1 MNKHFFKNGYYNAAG
16 GIIRTGLAVLTVP
29 LLIRLIGVGEYGLW
43 TLVSSVIAI
52 VTLAEAGL
60 ATSTTVFVSQDL
72 GKEDVDGLS
81 QTLTVTVGAML
92 TLATFAAIALFFGAE
107 SIVNLFTKLDNIQHL
122 AAVNAL
128 KIGGLVVWARL
139 LQQVLVGVEQAY
151 QHYDIIS
158 FLNTLQYALIAAG
171 MLFVAWKGGRT
182 VALMQWQ
189 FVVSIVVLL
198 SHIWAVK
205 SLLKDVSLRL
215 ILNKY
220 KVLAVGQYSGMIW
233 LSSLGG
239 ALFARADRL
248 IVGSLLGTQILG
260 IYSVMTDIT
269 TQINSLSALA
279 VQPLVPRLS
288 NLSAKQNIN
297 QHELQSQ
304 VKQAFQINS
313 FIALVIGGGLLT
325 LADEI
330 LHLFIT
336 GILSEQYIV
345 PFCIIIV
352 IYSIYSINGVGYY
365 VLLSLNAADKC
376 MYIQIIS
383 SVLSLLL
390 IAVGS
395 TKFGLAGAALGNSG
409 YLLVGLLTVVSMR
422 QLHIPFK
429 EWIKW
434 LQIPLL
440 WFILAIVMN
449 TILPIQLPVRISM
462 LILQTLI
469 LSVWFIAGQKTK
481 FTSIV

>member
-1 MNKHFFKNGYYNAAG
+1 
-16 GIIRTGLAVLTVP
+16 
-29 LLIRLIGVGEYGLW
+29 
-43 TLVSSVIAI
+43 
-52 VTLAEAGL
+52 
-60 ATSTTVFVSQDL
+60 
-72 GKEDVDGLS
+72 
-81 QTLTVTVGAML
+81 
-92 TLATFAAIALFFGAE
+92 
-107 SIVNLFTKLDNIQHL
+107 
-122 AAVNAL
+122 
-128 KIGGLVVWARL
+128 
-139 LQQVLVGVEQAY
+139 
-151 QHYDIIS
+151 
-158 FLNTLQYALIAAG
+158 

-205 SLLKDVSLRL
+205 SLLKNVSLRL

-220 KVLAVGQYSGMIW
+220 KVLAVGRYSGMVW

-313 FIALVIGGGLLT
+313 FIALVIGAGLFT
-325 LADEI
+325 FADEI
-330 LHLFIT
+330 LHSFIT
-336 GILSEQYIV
+336 GILSKQYIV
-345 PFCIIIV
+345 PFCIIIF

>member
-1 MNKHFFKNGYYNAAG
+1 VNKHFFKNGYYNAAG

>member
-205 SLLKDVSLRL
+205 SLLKNVSLRL

-220 KVLAVGQYSGMIW
+220 KVLAVGRYSGMVW

-260 IYSVMTDIT
+260 AYSAMTDIT
-269 TQINSLSALA
+269 TQINSLSSLPI
-279 VQPLVPRLS
+279 QPLVPRLS
-288 NLSAKQNIN
+288 NLSTKQNIN

-383 SVLSLLL
+383 GVLSLLL
-390 IAVGS
+390 IAVAS
-395 TKFGLAGAALGNSG
+395 TKFGLVGAALGNSG

-434 LQIPLL
+434 LQLPLL
-440 WFILAIVMN
+440 WFILVIMIN
-449 TILPIQLPVRISM
+449 TILPIHLPTRVSM

-469 LSVWFIAGQKTK
+469 LTVWFIASQKTK

>member
-1 MNKHFFKNGYYNAAG
+1 M
-16 GIIRTGLAVLTVP
+16 V
-29 LLIRLIGVGEYGLW
+29 
-43 TLVSSVIAI
+43 
-52 VTLAEAGL
+52 
-60 ATSTTVFVSQDL
+60 
-72 GKEDVDGLS
+72 
-81 QTLTVTVGAML
+81 
-92 TLATFAAIALFFGAE
+92 
-107 SIVNLFTKLDNIQHL
+107 
-122 AAVNAL
+122 
-128 KIGGLVVWARL
+128 
-139 LQQVLVGVEQAY
+139 
-151 QHYDIIS
+151 
-158 FLNTLQYALIAAG
+158 
-171 MLFVAWKGGRT
+171 
-182 VALMQWQ
+182 
-189 FVVSIVVLL
+189 
-198 SHIWAVK
+198 
-205 SLLKDVSLRL
+205 
-215 ILNKY
+215 
-220 KVLAVGQYSGMIW
+220 W

-313 FIALVIGGGLLT
+313 FIALVIGAGLFT
-325 LADEI
+325 FADEI
-330 LHLFIT
+330 LHSFIT
-336 GILSEQYIV
+336 GILSKQYIV
-345 PFCIIIV
+345 PFCIIIF

>member
-1 MNKHFFKNGYYNAAG
+1 VNKHFFKNGYYNVAG
-16 GIIRTGLAVLTVP
+16 GIIRVGLSVLTIP

-72 GKEDVDGLS
+72 GKEDADGLS

-92 TLATFAAIALFFGAE
+92 GLATFAAIALFFGAE

-151 QHYDIIS
+151 QRYGIMN
-158 FLNTLQYALIAAG
+158 FLNTLQSALIAAG

-313 FIALVIGGGLLT
+313 FIALVIGAGLFT
-325 LADEI
+325 FADEI
-330 LHLFIT
+330 LHSFIT
-336 GILSEQYIV
+336 GILSKQYIV
-345 PFCIIIV
+345 PFCIIIF

>member
-1 MNKHFFKNGYYNAAG
+1 VNKQFFKNGYYNAVG
-16 GIIRTGLAVLTVP
+16 GIIRIGLAILTIP
-29 LLIRLIGVGEYGLW
+29 LLILLIGVGEYGLW

-92 TLATFAAIALFFGAE
+92 TLATFAAISLFFCAE
-107 SIVNLFTKLDNIQHL
+107 SIVNLFTNLDDIQHL

-128 KIGGLVVWARL
+128 KIGGSVVWARL

-151 QHYDIIS
+151 QRYDIMN
-158 FLNTLQYALIAAG
+158 FLNTLQSALIAAG
-171 MLFVAWKGGRT
+171 MIFVAWKGGQT

-189 FVVSIVVLL
+189 FVVSIVALL

-215 ILNKY
+215 TLNKY
-220 KVLAVGQYSGMIW
+220 KVLAVGHYSGMIW

-239 ALFARADRL
+239 AIFAKADRL

-260 IYSVMTDIT
+260 AYSVMTDIT
-269 TQINSLSALA
+269 TQINSFSALPI
-279 VQPLVPRLS
+279 QPLVPRLS
-288 NLSAKQNIN
+288 NLSAKENIN

-304 VKQAFQINS
+304 VKQAFQINI
-313 FIALVIGGGLLT
+313 FIALVIGGGLFT
-325 LADEI
+325 LADGI
-330 LHLFIT
+330 LRLFVT
-336 GILSEQYIV
+336 GILSEQYIISFLIV
-345 PFCIIIV
+345 IV

-383 SVLSLLL
+383 GVLSLLL
-390 IAVGS
+390 ITIGS
-395 TKFGLAGAALGNSG
+395 TKLGLVGAAIGNSG
-409 YLLVGLLTVVSMR
+409 YLLV
-422 QLHIPFK
+422 
-429 EWIKW
+429 
-434 LQIPLL
+434 
-440 WFILAIVMN
+440 
-449 TILPIQLPVRISM
+449 
-462 LILQTLI
+462 
-469 LSVWFIAGQKTK
+469 
-481 FTSIV
+481 

>member
-1 MNKHFFKNGYYNAAG
+1 VNKHFFKNGYYNVAG
-16 GIIRTGLAVLTVP
+16 GIIRVGLSVLTIP

-43 TLVSSVIAI
+43 TLVSSVITI

-72 GKEDVDGLS
+72 GKEDADELS

-92 TLATFAAIALFFGAE
+92 GLATFAAIALFFGAE

-205 SLLKDVSLRL
+205 SLLKNVSLRL

-220 KVLAVGQYSGMIW
+220 KVLAVGRYSGMVW

-288 NLSAKQNIN
+288 NLSATK
-297 QHELQSQ
+297 
-304 VKQAFQINS
+304 
-313 FIALVIGGGLLT
+313 
-325 LADEI
+325 
-330 LHLFIT
+330 
-336 GILSEQYIV
+336 
-345 PFCIIIV
+345 
-352 IYSIYSINGVGYY
+352 
-365 VLLSLNAADKC
+365 
-376 MYIQIIS
+376 S
-383 SVLSLLL
+383 S
-390 IAVGS
+390 
-395 TKFGLAGAALGNSG
+395 
-409 YLLVGLLTVVSMR
+409 
-422 QLHIPFK
+422 
-429 EWIKW
+429 
-434 LQIPLL
+434 
-440 WFILAIVMN
+440 
-449 TILPIQLPVRISM
+449 
-462 LILQTLI
+462 
-469 LSVWFIAGQKTK
+469 
-481 FTSIV
+481 

>member
-151 QHYDIIS
+151 QRYGIMN
-158 FLNTLQYALIAAG
+158 FLNTLQSALIAAG
-171 MLFVAWKGGRT
+171 MIFVAWKGGRT

-260 IYSVMTDIT
+260 AYSAMTDIT
-269 TQINSLSALA
+269 TQINSLSSLPI
-279 VQPLVPRLS
+279 QPLVPRLS

-376 MYIQIIS
+376 MYIQVIS
-383 SVLSLLL
+383 GVLSLLL

-422 QLHIPFK
+422 QLDIPFK

-440 WFILAIVMN
+440 WFILVLMIN
-449 TILPIQLPVRISM
+449 TILPSHLPIRVSM
-462 LILQTLI
+462 LISQTLI
-469 LSVWFIAGQKTK
+469 LTFWFIASQKIK